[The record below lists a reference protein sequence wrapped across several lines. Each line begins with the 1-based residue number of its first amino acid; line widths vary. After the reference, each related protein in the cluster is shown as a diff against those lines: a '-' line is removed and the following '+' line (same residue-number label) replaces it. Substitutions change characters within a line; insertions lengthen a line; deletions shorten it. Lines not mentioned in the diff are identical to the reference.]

1 MASYFQKLL
10 NQFNLLESQLDDFE
24 KAADT
29 KLPELKSTD
38 EEAKVMFEVISFLIV
53 HSNEVAYILH
63 KSLER
68 YTFFMDL
75 ANDRYFIVLSCKGAF
90 NARNGGE
97 ILVSH
102 GAVSRSSSI
111 RCRASRAYILSCL

>member
-53 HSNEVAYILH
+53 HSNEVVYILH

-75 ANDRYFIVLSCKGAF
+75 ANNRYLFVLSCKGTF
-90 NARNGGE
+90 DIRYGSE
-97 ILVSH
+97 IPVPH

-111 RCRASRAYILSCL
+111 QCRTSRACIFS